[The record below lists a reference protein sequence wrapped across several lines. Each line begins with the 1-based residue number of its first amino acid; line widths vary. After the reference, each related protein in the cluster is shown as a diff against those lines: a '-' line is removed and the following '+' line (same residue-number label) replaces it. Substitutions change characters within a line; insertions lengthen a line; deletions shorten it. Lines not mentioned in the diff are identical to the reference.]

1 MLSQDL
7 RSILKLCLAALLAGS
22 FSLATS
28 GISYV
33 WYPLLSVVLGI
44 DDTDAQVLNNIKGR
58 VLGTVLGGVVSGFIH
73 TVSHGW
79 WGLTIAMVVLIP
91 LLRLL
96 NWQSGLSSAVVVS
109 SMLFLVEDYSLM
121 GWGYVF
127 ARTLDT
133 LAGIL
138 AVIIVSILFWRIDRP
153 KNLLNQEKNL
163 KNLLCNRLDQTKQW
177 LTSSNKIDLD
187 IMPLKGSQLCRK
199 FNAMAGE
206 ELRAHPKNH
215 RRHWRQRA
223 LLWDLLNHHSMQFI
237 LLAAQM
243 PAGCLVGQ
251 NWLGRDVVDREQ
263 LRQLG
268 YELAKKYMLSPLL
281 ILALQDEYK
290 RVTCTI
296 HSLKLACQADSTWH

>member
-7 RSILKLCLAALLAGS
+7 RSILKLCLAALLAGT
-22 FSLATS
+22 FSLATTD
-28 GISYV
+28 INYV
-33 WYPLLSVVLGI
+33 WYPLLAVVLCM

-58 VLGTVLGGVVSGFIH
+58 VLGTVLGGVVSGFVH

-79 WGLTIAMVVLIP
+79 WGLTISMLVLIP

-96 NWQSGLSSAVVVS
+96 NWQAGLSSAVVVC

-133 LAGIL
+133 LVGVL
-138 AVIIVSILFWRIDRP
+138 AVVIVSILFWRIDRP
-153 KNLLNQEKNL
+153 RNLLDQEKNL
-163 KNLLCNRLDQTKQW
+163 KDLLFNRLEQTKQW
-177 LTSSNKIDLD
+177 LTTSNNIELD
-187 IMPLKGSQLCRK
+187 FMPLKCSQLCRK
-199 FNAMAGE
+199 FTAMAGE
-206 ELRAHPKNH
+206 ELRAHPKSH

-223 LLWDLLNHHSMQFI
+223 LLWDQLNHHSMQLI
-237 LLAAQM
+237 QLAAQM

-251 NWLGRDVVDREQ
+251 NWLSSNAVNREQ

-268 YELAKKYMLSPLL
+268 YELATKHTLAPLL

-290 RVTCTI
+290 RVICTI
-296 HSLKLACQADSTWH
+296 HSLKLACRADTIWY

>member
-22 FSLATS
+22 FSLATTS
-28 GISYV
+28 ISYV
-33 WYPLLSVVLGI
+33 WYPLLAVVLCI
-44 DDTDAQVLNNIKGR
+44 DDTDAQVFNSIRGR

-79 WGLTIAMVVLIP
+79 WGLTIAMLVLIP

-133 LAGIL
+133 LVGIL
-138 AVIIVSILFWRIDRP
+138 AVIIVTLLFWRIDRP
-153 KNLLNQEKNL
+153 KNLLNQERNL
-163 KNLLCNRLDQTKQW
+163 KNLLCIRLEKTKQW
-177 LTSSNKIDLD
+177 LTNSNKAELDL
-187 IMPLKGSQLCRK
+187 MPLKCSQLCRK
-199 FNAMAGE
+199 FTAMVGE

-223 LLWDLLNHHSMQFI
+223 LLWDQLNHHSMQLI
-237 LLAAQM
+237 QLAIQM

-251 NWLGRDVVDREQ
+251 NWLGNDVVDRED

-268 YELAKKYMLSPLL
+268 YELAKKNMLSPLL

-290 RVTCTI
+290 RVACTI